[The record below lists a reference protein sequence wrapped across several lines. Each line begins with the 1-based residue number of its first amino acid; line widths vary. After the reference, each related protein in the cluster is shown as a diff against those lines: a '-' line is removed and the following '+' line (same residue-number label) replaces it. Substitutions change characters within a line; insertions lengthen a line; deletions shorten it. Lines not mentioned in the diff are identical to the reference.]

1 MTIKT
6 VRDAIRD
13 IAAILVAAG
22 VKTQSKDLASLDAAL
37 EGSDHKSVSEFFAE
51 LQQRLA
57 QSKAASRRSPE
68 TADKSQTSKRST
80 SATADQST
88 VDGYLQRLQ
97 AAANDEA
104 DFHVV
109 FSELKKS
116 KAVRKPEADAIAAAY
131 TNGRTK
137 WPSKAAA
144 FGAIDGAFRERAYQ
158 AVKLQQVDK
167 ASRF

>member
-13 IAAILVAAG
+13 IAAVLVAAG
-22 VKTQSKDLASLDAAL
+22 VKAQSKDLVSLDAAL

-57 QSKAASRRSPE
+57 QPKAAGRRSPE
-68 TADKSQTSKRST
+68 TADKSKTTKRSA
-80 SATADQST
+80 SAAVDQST
-88 VDGYLQRLQ
+88 VDGYVHKLQT
-97 AAANDEA
+97 AAADEA
-104 DFHVV
+104 DFRAI
-109 FSELKKS
+109 FLEMKKS
-116 KAVRKPEADAIAAAY
+116 KSVRKPEADAIAAAY
-131 TNGRTK
+131 TSGRPKWSTK
-137 WPSKAAA
+137 TAA
-144 FGAIDGAFRERAYQ
+144 FAAIESAFRERAYQ